1 MGRRAAY
8 WQNVLKQLN
17 YRSMG
22 RDSGGERS
30 RNERSAGRDASGAT
44 SAITNSPAY
53 SAPCTGRGPGIIA
66 GCDVLESSGKHTRFP
81 TWSARD
87 MLRIVFG
94 CVPLGFRD
102 AVEIPTTLVTS
113 SSIPTCRRMWRKRLC
128 SAVAGTPE
136 ILQGVVFKLVVTN
149 CF

>member
-1 MGRRAAY
+1 
-8 WQNVLKQLN
+8 
-17 YRSMG
+17 MG

-30 RNERSAGRDASGAT
+30 RNERRAGRDASGAT

-53 SAPCTGRGPGIIA
+53 SAPCTGRGLGIIA
-66 GCDVLESSGKHTRFP
+66 GWDVLESSGKHTRFP
-81 TWSARD
+81 IWSARD
-87 MLRIVFG
+87 MPRIVFG

-113 SSIPTCRRMWRKRLC
+113 SSIPTCRRTWRSLC
-128 SAVAGTPE
+128 SAVAGIPD
-136 ILQGVVFKLVVTN
+136 ILQGVVVFKLVVTN